1 MADWK
6 FAGIR
11 SIGWGWTGVIWIYNI
26 VTYMLLDPI
35 KFVVRYGLSGKPW
48 TQMFEQRIAFTGRR
62 DLWARTTRGCLS
74 YWAEI
79 SARSR
84 EPTWWTWK
92 QLKGSHG
99 WWFQKASWTCKVS
112 NVFVVCLWPVFMI
125 NYLTVSCVYRMI
137 ELQTLKGK
145 VESSSVASTSQ
156 NWRMSFKQLTQH
168 LCLSSSTNALFV
180 IIMNQYL
187 TNNPSI

>member
-1 MADWK
+1 MKALIWK

-48 TQMFEQRIAFTGRR
+48 TQMFEQRIAFTERR
-62 DLWARTTRGCLS
+62 DFGQEQRVAAWATEQRSVHGLENPLGERGNSSRDLMADDS
-74 YWAEI
+74 KRRAEL
-79 SARSR
+79 AK
-84 EPTWWTWK
+84 T
-92 QLKGSHG
+92 
-99 WWFQKASWTCKVS
+99 
-112 NVFVVCLWPVFMI
+112 
-125 NYLTVSCVYRMI
+125 I

-156 NWRMSFKQLTQH
+156 N
-168 LCLSSSTNALFV
+168 
-180 IIMNQYL
+180 
-187 TNNPSI
+187 